1 MIRFQ
6 NFVKE
11 DWNEYLHP
19 RVPKG
24 KKGGGQFANKY
35 IHYSDK
41 PLNHLLDVPPEAQ
54 SENGMKPRG
63 IWFGIGSSWKDWAAT
78 EFFGDIPTDVKNIY
92 AAKFSLEKETAI
104 VLKKNAKILRIKN
117 AKQLDNFTKKY
128 PGEDEYLKPVK
139 NVEYGLGRM
148 INWKRVT
155 KDYDGIIIAPYI
167 ASRRLSVQT
176 PWYYGWDVASGCV
189 WNIDAIRILK

>member
-1 MIRFQ
+1 MIRFR

-24 KKGGGQFANKY
+24 KQGGGRFTNKY

-63 IWFGIGSSWKDWAAT
+63 VWFGIGSSWKDWVST
-78 EFFGDIPTDVKNIY
+78 EYGNSSTDIQGHFPTN
-92 AAKFSLEKETAI
+92 KETAI
-104 VLKKNAKILRIKN
+104 VLKRNAKILRIKN
-117 AKQLDNFTKKY
+117 AKQLDEFTRKY
-128 PGEDEYLKPVK
+128 AGIDEFLAPNKDGRWVPGQ
-139 NVEYGLGRM
+139 M
-148 INWKRVT
+148 INWKRVAQ
-155 KDYDGIIIAPYI
+155 DYDGIIIAPYI
-167 ASRRLSVQT
+167 GSRRLSDHT
-176 PWYYGWDVASGCV
+176 MWYYGWDVASGCV

>member
-1 MIRFQ
+1 MIRFR

-24 KKGGGQFANKY
+24 KQGGGRFTNKY

-63 IWFGIGSSWKDWAAT
+63 VWFGIGSSWKDWVST
-78 EFFGDIPTDVKNIY
+78 EYGNSSTDIQGHFPTN
-92 AAKFSLEKETAI
+92 KETAI
-104 VLKKNAKILRIKN
+104 VLKRNAKILRITS
-117 AKQLDNFTKKY
+117 AKGLNEFTKKY
-128 PGEDEYLKPVK
+128 PGEDEYLKPIK

-148 INWKRVT
+148 INWKRVA

-167 ASRRLSVQT
+167 ASRRLSIQT